1 MTASTSA
8 PTIIHKTIFHKTR
21 KALSFPIQSQ
31 YYMLNTQWNTY
42 SAIKKNKTIPFVAT
56 WMQLGIMILSE
67 VSQKGKNK
75 YCIIYMCDLK
85 YDIINIFMNQ
95 KQTHRQNR
103 LMVAK
108 KIR

>member
-1 MTASTSA
+1 M
-8 PTIIHKTIFHKTR
+8 
-21 KALSFPIQSQ
+21 
-31 YYMLNTQWNTY
+31 
-42 SAIKKNKTIPFVAT
+42 PFTAT